1 MKPAKFAQFQPLAHS
16 SSEWAEPKIPVT
28 MEPFRVGRLVL
39 TANGLNAVLE
49 LLARN
54 DMTNEADD
62 GTEVALDG
70 FMQSGLICAARM
82 LAESLS
88 NHIADAVDF
97 AVQQQEVNHG

>member
-1 MKPAKFAQFQPLAHS
+1 MKTAKLAQFQPLAHS
-16 SSEWAEPKIPVT
+16 SSEWAEPAIHIS

-54 DMTNEADD
+54 DMTSEADD

-70 FMQSGLICAARM
+70 FQQSGLLCAAKM

-97 AVQQQEVNHG
+97 AVQQQGVSK